1 MPCVTCAPDND
12 TRVVDDTRNNVC
24 TDCASTSAV
33 ASCDSCDEPCHDDGS
48 CDTCVTCD
56 RCGDREHPD
65 DTMQT
70 VRGSTICDSCRQRWY
85 WQCER
90 CDGWN
95 RDGADCGNGCCS
107 DDCDC
112 GDCCPNDFDGLL
124 HDASYKPP
132 PRFRGTGPLYLG
144 PEIEIETPRYEGAE
158 CARLA
163 ESFLGALGYLKEDG
177 SLDDG
182 FEIVTHPMSYEWAM
196 AHFPWQMLT
205 ELRRLGCETPDNT
218 GIHVHVSR
226 AGFVTP
232 CHTYRWMKF
241 IYRNESQVTTLAR
254 RSSPGYAP
262 FTDDDRQA
270 VKHYVK
276 GGCGHTRYRAIN
288 TQNDDT
294 FELRV
299 FASSLDPRKVQAAL
313 GFAAASV
320 EYTRDLTVRQIT
332 DGGWTWAA
340 FVDWLGERPAYQPL
354 MQELEALRCVC

>member
-1 MPCVTCAPDND
+1 MPCTNHVPDTD
-12 TRVVDDTRNNVC
+12 TRVVDC
-24 TDCASTSAV
+24 TSTECAASSV
-33 ASCDSCDEPCHDDGS
+33 ATCERCNDDGS
-48 CDTCVTCD
+48 CDRCVTCD
-56 RCGDREHPD
+56 RCHGRELHD
-65 DTMQT
+65 DAVQT
-70 VRGSTICDSCRQRWY
+70 VRGSTICDSCRQDYY
-85 WQCER
+85 WQCDR

-95 RDGADCGNGCCS
+95 RDGSSCGNGCCS

-112 GDCCPNDFDGLL
+112 SDCNSDFDGRL
-124 HDASYKPP
+124 HDASYKPEP
-132 PRFRGTGPLYLG
+132 MFRGTGPLYLG
-144 PEIEIETPRYEGAE
+144 PEIEIETPPYEGAE

-163 ESFLGALGYLKEDG
+163 EGFLGTLGYLKEDG

-196 AHFPWQMLT
+196 ANFPWQMLT
-205 ELRRLGCETPDNT
+205 ELRRLGCATPDNT

-226 AGFVTP
+226 AAFATP

-241 IYRNESQVTTLAR
+241 IYRNQAQVTTLAR

-262 FTDDDRQA
+262 FTDDDRRA

-276 GGCGHTRYRAIN
+276 GRCGHTRYRAIN

-294 FELRV
+294 LELRV

-340 FVDWLGERPAYQPL
+340 FVDWLSERPTYAPL
-354 MQELEALRCVC
+354 LQELEALACVC